1 MPSLDPEMAWQNAE
15 KIAAEMLAL
24 VKGCAPHIQ
33 HQWAWA
39 GVCNLLKMTAIRWG
53 VVVLG
58 AGPATVL
65 GLLAPACC
73 MHLSGTPW
81 LHPG

>member
-1 MPSLDPEMAWQNAE
+1 MQCAVHSALCHTFARCTISQLPPCRPRPRHPQLVPSLDPEMAWQNAE

-39 GVCNLLKMTAIRWG
+39 GVCNLLKMTAIR
-53 VVVLG
+53 
-58 AGPATVL
+58 
-65 GLLAPACC
+65 
-73 MHLSGTPW
+73 
-81 LHPG
+81 

>member
-1 MPSLDPEMAWQNAE
+1 MPQPLPSPASLQLVPSLDPEMAWQNAE

-39 GVCNLLKMTAIRWG
+39 GVCNLLKMTAIR
-53 VVVLG
+53 
-58 AGPATVL
+58 
-65 GLLAPACC
+65 
-73 MHLSGTPW
+73 
-81 LHPG
+81 

>member
-1 MPSLDPEMAWQNAE
+1 MQLVPSLDPEMAWQNAE

-39 GVCNLLKMTAIRWG
+39 GVCNLLKMTAIRWVG
-53 VVVLG
+53 LPVAAALWMVVQF
-58 AGPATVL
+58 AGCVPDMTDFCAL
-65 GLLAPACC
+65 Q
-73 MHLSGTPW
+73 S
-81 LHPG
+81 